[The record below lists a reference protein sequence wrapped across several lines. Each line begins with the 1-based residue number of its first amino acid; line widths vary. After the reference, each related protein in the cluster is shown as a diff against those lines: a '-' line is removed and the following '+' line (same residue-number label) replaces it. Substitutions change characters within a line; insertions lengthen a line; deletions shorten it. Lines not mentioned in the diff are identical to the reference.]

1 VVREEL
7 RRILNI
13 IADKTQNNPSS
24 VVTDSAVIRESGLP
38 ESEARKY
45 VSEIA
50 SLNLFIEGIKV
61 GGADFR
67 MLCITK
73 EGIQELLK

>member
-1 VVREEL
+1 LVREEL
-7 RRILNI
+7 RRKLNI
-13 IADKTQNNPSS
+13 IADKTQDNPSS

-45 VSEIA
+45 TSEIA
-50 SLNLFIEGIKV
+50 SLNLIIQGIKV
-61 GGADFR
+61 GGAHFR

-73 EGIQELLK
+73 EGIQELMK